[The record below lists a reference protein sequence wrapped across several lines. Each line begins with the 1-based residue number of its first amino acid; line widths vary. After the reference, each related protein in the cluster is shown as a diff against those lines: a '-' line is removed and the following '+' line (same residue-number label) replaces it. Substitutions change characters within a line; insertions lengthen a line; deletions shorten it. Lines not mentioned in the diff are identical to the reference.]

1 VNILS
6 IRSSDPHSILD
17 ELAMARIPVFGR
29 RGALNNKR
37 ILRSIALNGSL
48 LKYDVCKSLELPLS
62 QYGTISR
69 RMDALKEGGY
79 LGEAGSRAT
88 KRGKQE
94 DQSMYGLTWRG
105 FIASI
110 TMNEVRENILQVLR
124 VNPLL
129 DFPEKETVLSIFE
142 ELITNQELETIARSV
157 LEAFLK
163 TIPNLEFVENEP
175 MSILAWVLSIQEEIK
190 LPKGFKLSR
199 IPKDAWEL
207 LDRPAILEV
216 VKEKIVP
223 LVKQKATEMEVMYH
237 FFSALSEAGDFIS
250 GLEVEDQPSK
260 KVKEFVETELSPRLS
275 KLSEN
280 SSED

>member
-1 VNILS
+1 LS
-6 IRSSDPHSILD
+6 IRPSDPHRILD
-17 ELAMARIPVFGR
+17 ELAMARIPVLGR
-29 RGALNNKR
+29 RGAQNNKR
-37 ILRSIALNGSL
+37 ILRSIALNGSS
-48 LKYDVCKSLELPLS
+48 LKYDVCKNLELPLS
-62 QYGTISR
+62 RYGTISR

-94 DQSMYGLTWRG
+94 DQSLYGLTWRG

-129 DFPEKETVLSIFE
+129 DFPEKESVLPILGD
-142 ELITNQELETIARSV
+142 LITNLELETIARSV

-163 TIPNLEFVENEP
+163 TIPNLELVENEP
-175 MSILAWVLSIQEEIK
+175 MSILAWLLSIKEEIK

-223 LVKQKATEMEVMYH
+223 LIKQKAMEIGVMYQI
-237 FFSALSEAGDFIS
+237 FSALDEAGDFIS
-250 GLEVEDQPSK
+250 ALEVEDQPSK
-260 KVKEFVETELSPRLS
+260 KIKEFIETTLTPRLHS
-275 KLSEN
+275 LEEEK
-280 SSED
+280 

>member
-1 VNILS
+1 MS
-6 IRSSDPHSILD
+6 IRPSDPHRILD
-17 ELAMARIPVFGR
+17 ELAMARIPVLGR
-29 RGALNNKR
+29 RGAQNNKR
-37 ILRSIALNGSL
+37 ILRSIALNGSS
-48 LKYDVCKSLELPLS
+48 LKYDVCKNLELPLS
-62 QYGTISR
+62 RYGTISR

-94 DQSMYGLTWRG
+94 DQSLYGLTWRG

-129 DFPEKETVLSIFE
+129 DFPEKESVLPILGD
-142 ELITNQELETIARSV
+142 LITNLELETIARSV

-163 TIPNLEFVENEP
+163 TIPNLELVENEP
-175 MSILAWVLSIQEEIK
+175 MSILAWLLSIKEEIK

-223 LVKQKATEMEVMYH
+223 LIKQKAMEIGVMYQI
-237 FFSALSEAGDFIS
+237 FSALDEAGDFIS
-250 GLEVEDQPSK
+250 ALEVEDQPSK
-260 KVKEFVETELSPRLS
+260 KIKEFIETTLTPRLHS
-275 KLSEN
+275 LEEEK
-280 SSED
+280 

>member
-1 VNILS
+1 MS
-6 IRSSDPHSILD
+6 IRPSDPHSILD

-29 RGALNNKR
+29 RGAQNNKR
-37 ILRSIALNGSL
+37 ILRSIALNGSS
-48 LKYDVCKSLELPLS
+48 LKYDVCKNLELPLS
-62 QYGTISR
+62 RYGTISR

-94 DQSMYGLTWRG
+94 DQSLYGLTWRG

-129 DFPEKETVLSIFE
+129 DFPEKESVLPILGD
-142 ELITNQELETIARSV
+142 LITNLELETLTRSV

-163 TIPNLEFVENEP
+163 TIPNLELVENEP
-175 MSILAWVLSIQEEIK
+175 MSILAWLLSIKEEIK

-223 LVKQKATEMEVMYH
+223 LIKQKAMEIGVMYQI
-237 FFSALSEAGDFIS
+237 FSALDEAGDFIAA
-250 GLEVEDQPSK
+250 LEVEDQPSK
-260 KVKEFVETELSPRLS
+260 KIKEFIETTLTPRLHS
-275 KLSEN
+275 LEEEK
-280 SSED
+280 

>member
-1 VNILS
+1 MS
-6 IRSSDPHSILD
+6 IRPSDPHSILD

-29 RGALNNKR
+29 RGAQNNKR
-37 ILRSIALNGSL
+37 ILRSIALNGSS
-48 LKYDVCKSLELPLS
+48 LKYDVCKNLELPLS
-62 QYGTISR
+62 RYGTISR

-94 DQSMYGLTWRG
+94 DQSLYGLTWRG

-129 DFPEKETVLSIFE
+129 DFPEKESVLPILGD
-142 ELITNQELETIARSV
+142 LITNLELETITRSV

-163 TIPNLEFVENEP
+163 TIPNLELVENEP
-175 MSILAWVLSIQEEIK
+175 MSILAWLLSIKEEIK

-223 LVKQKATEMEVMYH
+223 LIKQKAMEIGVMYQI
-237 FFSALSEAGDFIS
+237 FSALDEAGDFIS
-250 GLEVEDQPSK
+250 ALEVEDQPSK
-260 KVKEFVETELSPRLS
+260 KIKEFIETTLTPRLHS
-275 KLSEN
+275 LEEEK
-280 SSED
+280 

>member
-1 VNILS
+1 
-6 IRSSDPHSILD
+6 
-17 ELAMARIPVFGR
+17 MARIPVLGR
-29 RGALNNKR
+29 RGAQNNKR
-37 ILRSIALNGSL
+37 ILRSIALNGSS
-48 LKYDVCKSLELPLS
+48 LKYDVCKNLELPLS
-62 QYGTISR
+62 RYGTISR

-94 DQSMYGLTWRG
+94 DQSLYGLTWRG

-129 DFPEKETVLSIFE
+129 DFPEKESVLPILGD
-142 ELITNQELETIARSV
+142 LITNLELETIARSV

-163 TIPNLEFVENEP
+163 TIPNLELVENEP
-175 MSILAWVLSIQEEIK
+175 MSILAWLLSIKEEIK

-223 LVKQKATEMEVMYH
+223 LIKQKAMEIGVMYQI
-237 FFSALSEAGDFIS
+237 FSALDEAGDFIS
-250 GLEVEDQPSK
+250 ALEVEDQPSK
-260 KVKEFVETELSPRLS
+260 KIKEFIETTLTPRLHS
-275 KLSEN
+275 LEEEK
-280 SSED
+280 

>member
-1 VNILS
+1 MS
-6 IRSSDPHSILD
+6 IRPSDPHSILD

-29 RGALNNKR
+29 RGAQNNKR
-37 ILRSIALNGSL
+37 ILRSIALNGSS
-48 LKYDVCKSLELPLS
+48 LKYDVCKNLELPLS
-62 QYGTISR
+62 RYGTISR

-94 DQSMYGLTWRG
+94 DQSLYGLTWRG

-129 DFPEKETVLSIFE
+129 DFPEKESVLPILGD
-142 ELITNQELETIARSV
+142 LITNLELETITRSV

-163 TIPNLEFVENEP
+163 TIPNLELVENEP
-175 MSILAWVLSIQEEIK
+175 MSILAWLLSIKEEIK
-190 LPKGFKLSR
+190 LPKSFKLSR

-223 LVKQKATEMEVMYH
+223 LIKQKAMEIGVMYQI
-237 FFSALSEAGDFIS
+237 FSALDEAGDFIS
-250 GLEVEDQPSK
+250 ALEVEDQPSK
-260 KVKEFVETELSPRLS
+260 KIKEFIETTLTPRLHS
-275 KLSEN
+275 LEEEK
-280 SSED
+280 

>member
-1 VNILS
+1 MS
-6 IRSSDPHSILD
+6 IRPSDPHSILD

-29 RGALNNKR
+29 RGAQNNKR
-37 ILRSIALNGSL
+37 ILRSIALNGSS
-48 LKYDVCKSLELPLS
+48 LKYDVCKNLELPLS
-62 QYGTISR
+62 RYGTISR

-94 DQSMYGLTWRG
+94 DQSLYGLTWRG

-129 DFPEKETVLSIFE
+129 DFPEKESVLPILGD
-142 ELITNQELETIARSV
+142 LITNLELETLTRSV

-163 TIPNLEFVENEP
+163 TIPNLELVENEP
-175 MSILAWVLSIQEEIK
+175 MSILAWLLSIKEEIK
-190 LPKGFKLSR
+190 LPKSFKLSR

-223 LVKQKATEMEVMYH
+223 LIKQKAMEIGVMYQI
-237 FFSALSEAGDFIS
+237 FSALDEAGDFIS
-250 GLEVEDQPSK
+250 ALEVEDQPSK
-260 KVKEFVETELSPRLS
+260 KIKEFIETTLTPRLHS
-275 KLSEN
+275 LEEEK
-280 SSED
+280 

>member
-1 VNILS
+1 MS
-6 IRSSDPHSILD
+6 IRPSDPHSILD

-29 RGALNNKR
+29 RGAQNNKR
-37 ILRSIALNGSL
+37 ILRSIALNGSS
-48 LKYDVCKSLELPLS
+48 LKYDVCKNLELPLS
-62 QYGTISR
+62 RYGTISR

-94 DQSMYGLTWRG
+94 DQSLYGLTWRG

-129 DFPEKETVLSIFE
+129 DFPEKESVLPILGD
-142 ELITNQELETIARSV
+142 LITNLELETLTRSV

-163 TIPNLEFVENEP
+163 TIPNLELVENEP
-175 MSILAWVLSIQEEIK
+175 MSILAWLLSIKEEIK

-223 LVKQKATEMEVMYH
+223 LIKQKAMEIGVMYQI
-237 FFSALSEAGDFIS
+237 FSALDEAGDFIS
-250 GLEVEDQPSK
+250 ALEVEDQPSK
-260 KVKEFVETELSPRLS
+260 KIKEFIETTLTPRLHS
-275 KLSEN
+275 LEEEK
-280 SSED
+280 